1 MFRVT
6 LNWDGFET
14 TAQFYNYEYALR
26 DFKLSVE
33 ISEKFRANG
42 LIKKYSV
49 ELKNDSAS
57 WKVVDK

>member
-1 MFRVT
+1 MFIVT

-26 DFKLSVE
+26 DLNCSVK

-49 ELKNDSAS
+49 ELKKESSDMEE
-57 WKVVDK
+57 D